1 MPGSCAR
8 HKRDKKIGHR
18 PCPQRAPGA
27 PSMETKIHQF
37 MPRAFAE
44 GLLYA
49 QHGLGSEAF
58 AFSMP
63 VVAVSLHLISLP
75 ELPLATPRDTHTPN
89 LATGPPKSFTQSSPG
104 TYILPFSWHCGRRV
118 EFPEGK
124 QEPTICFSLGLSFP
138 RDELLRN
145 DSFVQKTWGKM
156 IISNI
161 NCLLCVLLHMH

>member
-63 VVAVSLHLISLP
+63 VVQMGCPGDGSWGKINTGAAAEKYCGV
-75 ELPLATPRDTHTPN
+75 PRLLRWVLFLT
-89 LATGPPKSFTQSSPG
+89 
-104 TYILPFSWHCGRRV
+104 LPFFGPCGS
-118 EFPEGK
+118 G
-124 QEPTICFSLGLSFP
+124 
-138 RDELLRN
+138 
-145 DSFVQKTWGKM
+145 
-156 IISNI
+156 
-161 NCLLCVLLHMH
+161 